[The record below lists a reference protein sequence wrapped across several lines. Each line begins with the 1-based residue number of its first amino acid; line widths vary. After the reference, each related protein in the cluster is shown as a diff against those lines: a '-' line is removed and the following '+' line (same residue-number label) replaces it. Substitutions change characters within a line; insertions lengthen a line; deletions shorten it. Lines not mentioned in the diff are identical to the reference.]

1 MVTCYAMTSALMCAK
16 KPLLYACNRV
26 MMLENGILPRMHA
39 CLKLRDD
46 PGNFRSRH
54 SPLCEDTLIAQIEGR
69 AMHLQLFILLLGFW
83 SNPIIEKG
91 FCVLAMVNNPPELGV
106 SLARSSFRAR
116 APGASERSFSDR

>member
-1 MVTCYAMTSALMCAK
+1 MPASNSVMTRAISGPATAH
-16 KPLLYACNRV
+16 YV
-26 MMLENGILPRMHA
+26 
-39 CLKLRDD
+39 
-46 PGNFRSRH
+46 
-54 SPLCEDTLIAQIEGR
+54 IEGR

-83 SNPIIEKG
+83 SNPIIAKG

>member
-1 MVTCYAMTSALMCAK
+1 
-16 KPLLYACNRV
+16 
-26 MMLENGILPRMHA
+26 MLENGILPRMHA

-116 APGASERSFSDR
+116 APGASELVLVIVDTYITNAML